1 MGLGLPDLTSPF
13 TLRKIMKRL
22 ALLLVSLLTI
32 TPAAFA
38 DALPAHF
45 VITGS
50 GYGHGVGLSQIGA
63 KGMAL
68 EGKSASDILSYYFT
82 GTTVAP
88 VQDGADI
95 RVNIGH
101 KLTYLSLKADK
112 NSVSG
117 IQLHQGELSGPLTQ
131 IPLAST
137 LKFAMVGKVISASI
151 VTPKAATVVLPSGAL
166 WSLTWDGNLT
176 VNKLVLK
183 YGSVALR
190 AVPITKS
197 TPKIELT
204 TTMKLHD
211 QYVYGVSEVSS
222 SWPTA
227 AMQAQAIATRT
238 YALTRMAKIRKD
250 CDCNV
255 YNTIYDQNYV
265 GASKEL
271 EATYGALWKAAV
283 DSTTVDATHGLAI
296 LYNGQP
302 INTFFS
308 SSSGGVT
315 ANSVDVWGTAY
326 PYLVSVPD
334 PYSLDL
340 VLNPTYSHWQRVINQ
355 ADMAAAF
362 SLNDV
367 ASLSIA
373 TRSPTNSA
381 LTLLATSSAGA
392 TSTLPVG
399 TFKTKLKIP
408 SSWFELASVGY

>member
-1 MGLGLPDLTSPF
+1 
-13 TLRKIMKRL
+13 MKRL
-22 ALLLVSLLTI
+22 ALLIIALLSI
-32 TPAAFA
+32 TPAALA

-45 VITGS
+45 IITGS

-68 EGKSASDILSYYFT
+68 EGKSASDILNYYFT

-88 VQDGADI
+88 VQDDMDI

-101 KLTYLSLKADK
+101 QLTYLSLKADK
-112 NSVSG
+112 SSTMG
-117 IQLHQGELSGPLTQ
+117 IQLHQGDITGAITQ
-131 IPLAST
+131 IPLTAT
-137 LKFAMVGKVISASI
+137 LKFAMVGKVISVSI
-151 VTPKAATVVLPSGAL
+151 VAPKQTPVILPASTL

-190 AVPITKS
+190 ATPVTKS

-211 QYVYGVSEVSS
+211 QYIYGVSEVSS
-222 SWPTA
+222 SWPSA
-227 AMQAQAIATRT
+227 SLQAQAIASRT
-238 YALTRMAKIRKD
+238 YALSRIGKLRKD

-265 GASKEL
+265 GASKEM
-271 EATYGALWKAAV
+271 EATYGALWKSAV
-283 DSTTVDATHGLAI
+283 DSTTADSSHGLAV

-308 SSSGGVT
+308 ASTGGVT
-315 ANSVDVWGTAY
+315 ANSADVWGTAY

-340 VLNPTYSHWQRVINQ
+340 VLNPSYSHWQRVINQ
-355 ADMAAAF
+355 SDMANAF
-362 SLNDV
+362 GLTDIVNLRID
-367 ASLSIA
+367 

-381 LTLLATSSAGA
+381 LTLVGTSSAGVSA
-392 TSTLPVG
+392 TLPVG
-399 TFKTKLKIP
+399 TFKSKLKIP